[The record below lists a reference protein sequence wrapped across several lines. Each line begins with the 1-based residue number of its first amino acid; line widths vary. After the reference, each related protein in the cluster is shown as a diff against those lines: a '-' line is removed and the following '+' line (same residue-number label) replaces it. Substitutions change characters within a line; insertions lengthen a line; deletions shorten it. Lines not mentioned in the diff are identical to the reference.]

1 MSGIKQLLHS
11 RERKELMCL
20 SCDKW
25 TSADNTRFIGVY
37 LVASGKKLCLGMLNY
52 VGFCGSEEN
61 AVKLKRGLEVFDL
74 QLSDVP
80 IHITDC
86 GSGVRK
92 VSELVHAFHFP
103 CLADVINLIV
113 QRFLLQITNAGN
125 DDDEPDSDDEDEYQ
139 NTKYNEVA
147 KISRTPKL
155 TDQLKSAQEILK
167 EPNLTVVVLNSTR
180 WNSVLDML
188 CRFRRLR

>member
-1 MSGIKQLLHS
+1 M
-11 RERKELMCL
+11 
-20 SCDKW
+20 
-25 TSADNTRFIGVY
+25 
-37 LVASGKKLCLGMLNY
+37 
-52 VGFCGSEEN
+52 
-61 AVKLKRGLEVFDL
+61 
-74 QLSDVP
+74 
-80 IHITDC
+80 
-86 GSGVRK
+86 
-92 VSELVHAFHFP
+92 
-103 CLADVINLIV
+103 ADVINLIV